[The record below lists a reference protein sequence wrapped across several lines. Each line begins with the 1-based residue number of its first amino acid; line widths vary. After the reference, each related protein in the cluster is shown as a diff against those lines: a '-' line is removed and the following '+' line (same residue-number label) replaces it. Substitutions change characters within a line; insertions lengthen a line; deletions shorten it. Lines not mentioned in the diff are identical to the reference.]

1 MQARDWIDNYLST
14 ASDPHGNAPRLRY
27 VDDDIV
33 SVAIPPEVRS
43 APLTTP
49 LMAIVWGYVW
59 PNWWQSGLQEELLDF
74 IVDNT
79 MPDLIEEDL
88 LFS

>member
-1 MQARDWIDNYLST
+1 LQARDWIDNYLST
-14 ASDPHGNAPRLRY
+14 ASDPHGNAPRMRY
-27 VDDDIV
+27 VDDYIV
-33 SVAIPPEVRS
+33 SVALPPEVRS
-43 APLTTP
+43 APLP
-49 LMAIVWGYVW
+49 PPRVASVWGYLR

-74 IVDNT
+74 IEDNT